1 MESSGSVLFP
11 STIHCI
17 SLTAAILSLN
27 WKRRQWALYQ
37 FRIFS
42 TLLQNIAQID
52 LRHSAP
58 VRGSQVLCCDLNA
71 WHIVCFAIN
80 DVCNQNR
87 FISLRNRERIWSCVA
102 LEHPNSCE
110 HSLNSEQPVNN
121 VNVCVCVQVYMHMN
135 VHVCAYACVCIWT
148 ESRSMKQGLR
158 AGGGLPW
165 SLSISRSGVPLLAI
179 ISPVRSRAGP
189 PPRHISLCQFTC
201 CLWIEPR
208 SMKLRVTVIIT
219 FGDTCCFSPRLHH
232 KMSPLILGLRLI
244 CLIRVF
250 TYIDGYFI
258 PIFKPCL
265 NFCNWCVWYFTLYN
279 CSPPT
284 HPLHTVKSHCS
295 STYSTVPS

>member
-1 MESSGSVLFP
+1 MWMF
-11 STIHCI
+11 
-17 SLTAAILSLN
+17 
-27 WKRRQWALYQ
+27 
-37 FRIFS
+37 
-42 TLLQNIAQID
+42 
-52 LRHSAP
+52 
-58 VRGSQVLCCDLNA
+58 
-71 WHIVCFAIN
+71 
-80 DVCNQNR
+80 
-87 FISLRNRERIWSCVA
+87 
-102 LEHPNSCE
+102 
-110 HSLNSEQPVNN
+110 
-121 VNVCVCVQVYMHMN
+121 
-135 VHVCAYACVCIWT
+135 VCACKYTCIWMCMFVHT
-148 ESRSMKQGLR
+148 HVFVFEQSLGPWNRVCG

-165 SLSISRSGVPLLAI
+165 SLSITRSGVPLLAI

-295 STYSTVPS
+295 STYSTAPS